1 MPERIFCVDFGSAF
15 TKVALRTAAQED
27 GKLIPCSDEGLE
39 LWAPTVVAADWTRSS
54 TEPRLEFGYRAAA
67 IKPGGKIVVYSN
79 FKKDLFTDTAAA
91 DGAATHPL
99 DALLMSDEFTS
110 LADKYNVPSAW
121 VHGLRTMAGRRR
133 RCSAPT
139 RARRA

>member
-91 DGAATHPL
+91 DGRR
-99 DALLMSDEFTS
+99 DA
-110 LADKYNVPSAW
+110 P
-121 VHGLRTMAGRRR
+121 
-133 RCSAPT
+133 
-139 RARRA
+139 ARRAADVGRVHVACGQVQRAVRVGTRSADNGRAAKAMFGADSRASR

>member
-67 IKPGGKIVVYSN
+67 IKPGGKIVVSR
-79 FKKDLFTDTAAA
+79 TSRRTCSRTPRPPTAR
-91 DGAATHPL
+91 PR
-99 DALLMSDEFTS
+99 
-110 LADKYNVPSAW
+110 
-121 VHGLRTMAGRRR
+121 RTRST
-133 RCSAPT
+133 RC
-139 RARRA
+139 